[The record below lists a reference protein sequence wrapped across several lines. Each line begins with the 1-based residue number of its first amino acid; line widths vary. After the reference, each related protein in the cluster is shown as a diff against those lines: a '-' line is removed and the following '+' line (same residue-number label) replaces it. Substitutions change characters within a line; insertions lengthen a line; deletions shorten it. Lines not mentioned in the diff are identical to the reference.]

1 MKIKKTKKLYPIKY
15 IENSGLTLQEC
26 VGILL
31 RKLRIEKGLSGEEL
45 AFYVGLSQQQISRYE
60 RAESE
65 MTLGQLQ
72 MFSEA
77 LGMSIWKFMDILRLL
92 LDSEVYVNKKV
103 NNMNH
108 HKIVF
113 FNYPY
118 IHYMVK
124 LQ

>member
-92 LDSEVYVNKKV
+92 LDSEVYENKKSKQ
-103 NNMNH
+103 H
-108 HKIVF
+108 
-113 FNYPY
+113 
-118 IHYMVK
+118 
-124 LQ
+124 LSSS

>member
-1 MKIKKTKKLYPIKY
+1 M
-15 IENSGLTLQEC
+15 
-26 VGILL
+26 
-31 RKLRIEKGLSGEEL
+31 SGEEL

-92 LDSEVYVNKKV
+92 LDPEVYENKKSKQ
-103 NNMNH
+103 H
-108 HKIVF
+108 
-113 FNYPY
+113 
-118 IHYMVK
+118 
-124 LQ
+124 LSSS